1 MTSAAPT
8 VLRLQGSVATESAAD
23 VARGGACRV
32 LAVFENAAYL
42 LLPHSHEAVVAV
54 LRREALQ
61 LPNAIRLLGTT
72 GDLRGLL
79 QVGDQ
84 GRVST
89 DELGVTQLRVGEAR
103 IALIGHHKPTQ
114 VRLQAAWSLASG
126 DLDALGAAPS
136 LRSRAHGLAAGLDVG
151 DPSPLQGLIGWGQG
165 LTPTGDDLACGVLL
179 AMVATERLEA
189 GHAVDL
195 LGSHGLRTTSLSA
208 RLLRC
213 AAQGLGVPEV
223 IALVDALLAPGRRP
237 STAQIQAVHAIGHS
251 SGRDLC
257 AGLAG
262 ALDHLSSVADPSA
275 TPTDP
280 SGTHIA
286 RHTNTDVVFI
296 PTSV

>member
-1 MTSAAPT
+1 MTSAVST

-42 LLPHSHEAVVAV
+42 MLTHSHEAVVAL

-72 GDLRGLL
+72 GDLRGLV

-89 DELGVTQLRVGEAR
+89 DELGVTQLRVGGAR
-103 IALIGHHKPTQ
+103 IALIGHHKPSQ
-114 VRLQAAWSLASG
+114 VRLQSSWSVDPV

-136 LRSRAHGLAAGLDVG
+136 LRSRAHRLAAGVDVG
-151 DPSPLQGLIGWGQG
+151 DPSPLNDLVGWGQG
-165 LTPTGDDLACGVLL
+165 LTPTGDDLTCGVLL
-179 AMVATERLEA
+179 VMVATERLEP
-189 GHAVDL
+189 GHALDL

-213 AAQGLGVPEV
+213 AAQGMGVPEV
-223 IALVDALLAPGRRP
+223 VDLVDALLTPGQRP
-237 STAQIQAVHAIGHS
+237 GAAQISAVHAIGHS

-262 ALDHLSSVADPSA
+262 ALDHLTGIA
-275 TPTDP
+275 
-280 SGTHIA
+280 GTT
-286 RHTNTDVVFI
+286 RP
-296 PTSV
+296 PTSHHSSS